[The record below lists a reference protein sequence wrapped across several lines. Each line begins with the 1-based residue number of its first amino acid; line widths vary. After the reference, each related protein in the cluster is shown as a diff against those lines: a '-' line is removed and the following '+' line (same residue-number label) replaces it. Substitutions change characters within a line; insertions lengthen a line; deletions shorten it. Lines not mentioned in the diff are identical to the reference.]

1 MEPVRVLKDIAF
13 GSFAGMVAKVF
24 EHPFDLCKVRLQSQ
38 VLEKVARFDGPI
50 DCLYK
55 TWKYEGVRGLYR
67 GLLPP
72 VAGAAAE
79 NATLF
84 LVYNN
89 IRRALAPNIPS
100 SELSQ
105 APFYHIL
112 IAAAG
117 GGAATSFVL
126 TPIELV
132 KCKMQVQ
139 MIAATAVHRPATI
152 ASLPGPLRILRSVI
166 AAEGVR
172 GLWLGHTGT
181 FIRETGGSVVWFGAK
196 ELVSN
201 ILLARRARLESTASP
216 FPIGPL
222 STSASSYNKPLPPP
236 QLKAWESAVSGAC
249 AGVAFSFLLFPAD
262 CVKSTIQTEEEL
274 RPRLNEAASPKSTFS
289 GVFKEIYRTKG
300 IRGLYA
306 GCGVTVA
313 RSAPSSALIFLI
325 YDALERSL
333 G

>member
-1 MEPVRVLKDIAF
+1 M
-13 GSFAGMVAKVF
+13 
-24 EHPFDLCKVRLQSQ
+24 
-38 VLEKVARFDGPI
+38 
-50 DCLYK
+50 
-55 TWKYEGVRGLYR
+55 
-67 GLLPP
+67 
-72 VAGAAAE
+72 GAAAE

-89 IRRALAPNIPS
+89 IRRALVSNAPS
-100 SELSQ
+100 SELPKT
-105 APFYHIL
+105 PFSHIL
-112 IAAAG
+112 LAAAG

-126 TPIELV
+126 YVAVYFVPSNFACVQCFIFRTPVELV

-139 MIAATAVHRPATI
+139 MIASSPLHPTAQVSSTPTAMAAHPRVPI
-152 ASLPGPLRILRSVI
+152 SSLPGPITILRSVI

-181 FIRETGGSVVWFGAK
+181 LIRETGGAVVWFGVK
-196 ELVSN
+196 ELVSDQ
-201 ILLARRARLESTASP
+201 LLARRAHLQ
-216 FPIGPL
+216 
-222 STSASSYNKPLPPP
+222 SAPPP
-236 QLKAWESAVSGAC
+236 SPLKLLPVISELHDKLPTPPLHLKPWESALSGAC
-249 AGVAFSFLLFPAD
+249 AGVTFSFLLFPAD

-274 RPRLNEAASPKSTFS
+274 RPRAKLRSGETPLPKSTFS

-300 IRGLYA
+300 IKGLYA

-325 YDALERSL
+325 YDALERYL